1 MHQALCDFNDWLFLT
16 AITVCIN
23 PYRQFLKNE
32 HCSAEKF
39 RVYWNY
45 DGDVIVRMIKFT
57 HFLDKGHAKHW
68 KKNPVTSLKF
78 SVSASHDVNV
88 PKLSRD
94 FLMEKRSYWPR
105 LWLNGQRCSLIIYCI
120 NIVFNTCMFYF
131 AHDYILLFIMCQF
144 LLSFLL
150 FL

>member
-1 MHQALCDFNDWLFLT
+1 MHQALCVFNDCLFLQQSQYVSIHIDNSSKMNI
-16 AITVCIN
+16 AV
-23 PYRQFLKNE
+23 QKNSE
-32 HCSAEKF
+32 FTGIMMGTWLSE
-39 RVYWNY
+39 W
-45 DGDVIVRMIKFT
+45 FT

-68 KKNPVTSLKF
+68 KNPVTSLKF

-94 FLMEKRSYWPR
+94 LFMEKRSYWPR

-120 NIVFNTCMFYF
+120 DIVFNTCMFYF